1 MVIATPIGELLV
13 RAGFVTQVQVDRVLR
28 EQEAGAL
35 DGEGLRFGELLVI
48 QGLITDAQLTQ
59 VLSQQLS
66 VPWVSLRHID
76 FTKGLLELVPTELA
90 EYYRVLPIHLRRN
103 PRTPSVLYVAT
114 ADPLDRDALDAVAAA
129 SGYAVRPMIACQRD
143 IAIALRANYGV
154 EVHGLYDFDTAT
166 PAEVEEIEDEVH
178 ESKLESIVPEP
189 ESSPLKAPPPISR
202 RAPPRTKE
210 SELAEM
216 QIAPAAGQ

>member
-1 MVIATPIGELLV
+1 MVAVTPIGELLV
-13 RAGFVTQVQVDRVLR
+13 RAGFVTQSQVDRVLK
-28 EQEAGAL
+28 EQEIGAL
-35 DGEGLRFGELLVI
+35 EGEGLRFGELLVL
-48 QGLITDAQLTQ
+48 QGMVTDAQLTQ

-103 PRTPSVLYVAT
+103 RRTPSVLYVAT

-143 IAIALRANYGV
+143 IAIALRAHYGV
-154 EVHGLYDFDTAT
+154 EVHGLPEIETAA
-166 PAEVEEIEDEVH
+166 PADVEEIEDDSH

-189 ESSPLKAPPPISR
+189 DSSPLKQPPPISR

-210 SELAEM
+210 AEV
-216 QIAPAAGQ
+216 A